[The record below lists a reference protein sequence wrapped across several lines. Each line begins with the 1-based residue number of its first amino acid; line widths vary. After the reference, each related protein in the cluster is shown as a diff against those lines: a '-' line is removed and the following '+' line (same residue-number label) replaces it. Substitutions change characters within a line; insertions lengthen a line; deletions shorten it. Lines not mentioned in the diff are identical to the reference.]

1 VERDTDLTREEG
13 EYKVEFPSMKG
24 PHFKIAVCGEPS
36 VGKTTLVRNFTGK
49 QLRDE
54 YLPTLGVEIT
64 TKRIKFKGT
73 EVTLIM
79 WDLAGQPQFKIVRPL
94 YYKGSA
100 AAIFMFDVTMPHTL
114 ARVDDWV
121 TECYNEIDG
130 APAILIGNK
139 IDLKEARLVDRS
151 TAEARASKLGL
162 KYFETSARLGQN
174 IGPSLMWLVARILG

>member
-1 VERDTDLTREEG
+1 MPQEEE
-13 EYKVEFPSMKG
+13 EYKVEFPGLKG
-24 PHFKIAVCGEPS
+24 PHFKIVVCGEPS

-64 TKRIKFKGT
+64 TKRIKVGET

-100 AAIFMFDVTMPHTL
+100 GAVFMFDVTMPHTL
-114 ARVDDWV
+114 ARIDDWV
-121 TECYNEIDG
+121 TECSNVIDG

-139 IDLKEARLVDRS
+139 IDLKEKRLVDRS
-151 TAEARASKLGL
+151 TAEARASRLGL
-162 KYFETSARLGQN
+162 RYFEASARLGQN
-174 IGPSLMWLVARILG
+174 IGSPLLSLVAKVLG